1 MPSLPAASILTTKGY
16 GRLDVPCGADHARSG
31 RGACAKVYELFLDG
45 VPRSGTD
52 TAAAVIAASR
62 AF

>member
-1 MPSLPAASILTTKGY
+1 MDASTCRAAPTTPDQVAV
-16 GRLDVPCGADHARSG
+16 LAL
-31 RGACAKVYELFLDG
+31 KVYELFLDG